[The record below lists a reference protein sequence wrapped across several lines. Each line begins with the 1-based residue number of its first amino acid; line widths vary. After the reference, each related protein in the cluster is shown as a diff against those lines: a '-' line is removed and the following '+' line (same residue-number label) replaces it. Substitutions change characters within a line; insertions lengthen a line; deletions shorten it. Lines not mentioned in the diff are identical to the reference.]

1 MISYGIFRKCS
12 KFARNPVRFQGLVN
26 MGYRVYSS
34 KFMPEQM
41 PSPPRLPKEQQEE
54 FERLQ
59 KIANSQ
65 SAIDDYNRKI
75 QSDGSHVST
84 EKQSSPDLKTDIGG
98 FSTNYLKTIPEF
110 DGEVNPKTG
119 EKGGPKQDPLRYSD
133 WAFNGRV
140 TDF

>member
-1 MISYGIFRKCS
+1 MFRFGTALKARGPLYGIRT
-12 KFARNPVRFQGLVN
+12 
-26 MGYRVYSS
+26 YSS
-34 KFMPEQM
+34 KFSPEQM
-41 PSPPRLPKEQQEE
+41 PAPPKLPKEQQEE

-75 QSDGSHVST
+75 QEDGSHVST
-84 EKQSSPDLKTDIGG
+84 ANSSPSPDLKTDIGG

-110 DGEVNPKTG
+110 EGEVNPKTG
-119 EKGGPKQDPLRYSD
+119 EKGGPKQDPLKYND